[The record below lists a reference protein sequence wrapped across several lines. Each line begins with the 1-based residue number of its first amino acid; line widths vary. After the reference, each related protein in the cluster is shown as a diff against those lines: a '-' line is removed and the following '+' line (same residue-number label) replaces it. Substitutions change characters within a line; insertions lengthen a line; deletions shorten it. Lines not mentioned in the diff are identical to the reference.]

1 MFFSKD
7 DFENKEETLKKFSR
21 FGILNGWAFFVTG
34 RFFASHPNANIYF
47 LAAKAAPISRNVVHY

>member
-34 RFFASHPNANIYF
+34 REDSVEMTT
-47 LAAKAAPISRNVVHY
+47 S